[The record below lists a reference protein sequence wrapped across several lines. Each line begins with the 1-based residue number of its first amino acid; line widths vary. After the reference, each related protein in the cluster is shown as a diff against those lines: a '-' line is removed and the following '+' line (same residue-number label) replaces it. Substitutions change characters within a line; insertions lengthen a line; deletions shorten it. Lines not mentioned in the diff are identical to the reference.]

1 MTDLAIVESRAD
13 RASVHI
19 CEHLRDHLEWD
30 AHEDDTRPP
39 EAGGGTYY
47 RLDGVELRS
56 FEELHLDL
64 ERPADAFECDPDLL
78 VFASRHS
85 GETGALLTGHFT
97 GNFGPAEFG
106 GEPDTLAA
114 ACPNALAHFLDAL
127 EAYAPEGYDVGM
139 ECTHH
144 GPTDVGCPSLFAEL
158 GSGDEQWDDPDAAAA
173 VARAIAD
180 LRDSQPHNPPRLDDD
195 EEARV
200 DHGHVEENPD
210 ASHTHPAKRQFVG
223 FGGNHYAPRFGRIV
237 RETPWA
243 VGHIAADWALEAMDH
258 PSAHEDVLEAAFE
271 TSRADIAVLD
281 GEWPVL
287 ESTLEDL
294 GYRIVSETWIRSV
307 RDRSLE
313 VVDAVESELGAIDEG
328 VRFGDH
334 RTPSF
339 TIADLP
345 ADLVDTAEG
354 IDAERVRTVVE
365 SRTVAFETDNGGSRI
380 GSRIALPVESDSH
393 DEESSGPP
401 RVSLVEEL
409 AAVLEEKYDSVT
421 LEDEGVVAERTTFDP
436 ELAHTLGIPE
446 GPKFGALADGESITV
461 NGESIDPETVHSRQI
476 ERFPL

>member
-19 CEHLRDHLEWD
+19 CEHLRDRLEWD

-47 RLDGVELRS
+47 RLDGIELRS
-56 FEELHLDL
+56 FEGVHLDL

-144 GPTDVGCPSLFAEL
+144 GPTDIGCPSLFAEL

-180 LRDSQPHNPPRLDDD
+180 LRDVPPHNPSRAPSDD
-195 EEARV
+195 EPADDHSRDENRAR
-200 DHGHVEENPD
+200 H
-210 ASHTHPAKRQFVG
+210 AKRQFVG

-243 VGHIAADWALEAMDH
+243 VGHIAADWALEAMEH
-258 PSAHEDVLEAAFE
+258 PGTHEDVLEAAFE
-271 TSRADIAVLD
+271 SSNADVAVLD
-281 GEWPVL
+281 GEWPIL
-287 ESTLEDL
+287 ESTLEEL
-294 GYRIVSETWIRSV
+294 GYRIVSETWIRTV
-307 RDRSLE
+307 GTRSLE

-334 RTPSF
+334 RTASF
-339 TIADLP
+339 TVVDLP
-345 ADLVDTAEG
+345 ANLVDTAEG
-354 IDAERVRTVVE
+354 IDPERVRAIVE
-365 SRTVAFETDNGGSRI
+365 SRTVAFETENGGSRI
-380 GSRIALPVESDSH
+380 GSRVALPAELDSN
-393 DEESSGPP
+393 DEDSSAPT
-401 RVSLVEEL
+401 RVSLVEAL

-421 LEDEGVVAERTTFDP
+421 LEDEAVVTEQSTFDP
-436 ELAHTLGIPE
+436 ELARTLGIPE
-446 GPKFGALADGESITV
+446 GPKFGALADGESVTV
-461 NGESIDPETVHSRQI
+461 NGESIDPETVRSRQT